1 MIHIIIYDD
10 IHLSDLKNLEDYDDN
25 KLYALEVSVNAHSD
39 VMDNNR
45 DRALHRLLRF
55 NEFCCFDKNVR
66 LIINSVDELYL
77 KYGGLCFLWF
87 NDIDR
92 YKKVEKNI
100 KYLFKFEY
108 KVDEFNSNL
117 LLDRSNTAAAID
129 KTILRKAFLEK
140 NSDII
145 YYRPTKELLG
155 MPKDKVMSII
165 SEMTCKDIMKSPY
178 FNNIKTSKNP
188 F

>member
-10 IHLSDLKNLEDYDDN
+10 IHLSDFKNLKDYDAN

-39 VMDNNR
+39 VMDSNR
-45 DRALHRLLRF
+45 DRVLHRLLRF

-66 LIINSVDELYL
+66 SIINSVDELYL

-87 NDIDR
+87 NDLDR

-100 KYLFKFEY
+100 KYLFQFDY
-108 KVDEFNSNL
+108 IVDEFNSNL
-117 LLDRSNTAAAID
+117 LLERSSTAAAID
-129 KTILRKAFLEK
+129 KTILRRAFIEK

-145 YYRPTKELLG
+145 YYRPTEELLN
-155 MPKDKVMSII
+155 MNKEKVMSII
-165 SEMTCKDIMKSPY
+165 GEMECKDIMDSSY
-178 FNNIKTSKNP
+178 FKNIKRR
-188 F
+188 